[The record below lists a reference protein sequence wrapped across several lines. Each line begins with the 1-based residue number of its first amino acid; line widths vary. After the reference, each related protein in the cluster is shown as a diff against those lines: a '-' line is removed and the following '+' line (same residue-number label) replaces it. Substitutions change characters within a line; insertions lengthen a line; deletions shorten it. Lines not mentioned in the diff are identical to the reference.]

1 MITWFLKSVQDSSI
15 TTSSIASTMLGG
27 LSTEGAQYLLLPPKN
42 CSWNLKNIHDFSQ
55 DTYQAD
61 CGAERENVCAHT
73 LNGKRLGED
82 IVDFL
87 QREAAAFEIML
98 LVQDI
103 YESVQNK
110 QNRIGE
116 TYGYSVTKKQFH
128 KLEFVRF
135 F

>member
-1 MITWFLKSVQDSSI
+1 M
-15 TTSSIASTMLGG
+15 
-27 LSTEGAQYLLLPPKN
+27 
-42 CSWNLKNIHDFSQ
+42 
-55 DTYQAD
+55 
-61 CGAERENVCAHT
+61 CAHT

-110 QNRIGE
+110 QNGIGE

-135 F
+135 FNKCQVLDLF